1 MEKLCYNVV
10 GVLHRQQNG
19 MPDGTRQ
26 RSNGMLGVLCII
38 LAVCIIVGLWIMLY
52 DTHHFVTRRYRFA
65 SAKIKKNTKIVML
78 SDLHNCRYGADNAQL
93 FAAIEAEK
101 PDLVILAG
109 DMITASNREKTVHT
123 VRFIEKL
130 KSCYPLYYTY
140 GNHEQKI
147 ILKEEYKKTAER
159 FEKERT
165 EAGISFFN
173 NCHST
178 LADRGISLY
187 GLVLDHSYFQRF
199 HTREMPEGYMDSLL
213 GRPTEDTYNILIA
226 HNPDYFPEYAEWG
239 AELVLSGH
247 IHGGIIRVP
256 HLGGFISPAI
266 RFFPKYDG
274 GLFKEKG
281 ASMVLGRGI
290 GTHAPRV
297 RLFNPGELIV
307 VELTAQE

>member
-1 MEKLCYNVV
+1 
-10 GVLHRQQNG
+10 
-19 MPDGTRQ
+19 
-26 RSNGMLGVLCII
+26 MLGVLCII

-130 KSCYPLYYTY
+130 KSSYPLYYTY

-199 HTREMPEGYMDSLL
+199 HTKEMAEGYMDSLL

-290 GTHAPRV
+290 GTHAPKV

>member
-1 MEKLCYNVV
+1 
-10 GVLHRQQNG
+10 
-19 MPDGTRQ
+19 
-26 RSNGMLGVLCII
+26 MLGVLCII

-147 ILKEEYKKTAER
+147 ILKEEL
-159 FEKERT
+159 
-165 EAGISFFN
+165 N
-173 NCHST
+173 N
-178 LADRGISLY
+178 D
-187 GLVLDHSYFQRF
+187 
-199 HTREMPEGYMDSLL
+199 
-213 GRPTEDTYNILIA
+213 
-226 HNPDYFPEYAEWG
+226 
-239 AELVLSGH
+239 
-247 IHGGIIRVP
+247 
-256 HLGGFISPAI
+256 
-266 RFFPKYDG
+266 
-274 GLFKEKG
+274 
-281 ASMVLGRGI
+281 
-290 GTHAPRV
+290 
-297 RLFNPGELIV
+297 
-307 VELTAQE
+307 